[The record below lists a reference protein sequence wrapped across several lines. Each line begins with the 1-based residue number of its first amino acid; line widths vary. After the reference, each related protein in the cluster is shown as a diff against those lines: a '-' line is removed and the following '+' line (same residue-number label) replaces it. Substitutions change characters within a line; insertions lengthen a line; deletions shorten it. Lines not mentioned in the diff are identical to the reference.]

1 MAFKT
6 RKFQTIFWS
15 ALFILMSFNSVEPK
29 LQEKAHMKFRS
40 LTPNVMVEDVNET
53 VEYYKDKLGFELI
66 MSVPEEG

>member
-1 MAFKT
+1 
-6 RKFQTIFWS
+6 
-15 ALFILMSFNSVEPK
+15 
-29 LQEKAHMKFRS
+29 MKFRS